1 MLRQYLCKN
10 QCHQRKRIKKN
21 QIMQSS
27 KPTQKLKTLFES
39 EVSGGT
45 DQFFFLLFLFFPKI
59 VFECISIEE
68 FSVGIFVHA
77 KDLIFLGEKK
87 RERGRKRMTRRDS
100 KRREENNV
108 GHP

>member
-1 MLRQYLCKN
+1 
-10 QCHQRKRIKKN
+10 
-21 QIMQSS
+21 MQSS

-39 EVSGGT
+39 EFLGGT
-45 DQFFFLLFLFFPKI
+45 DQNFFFFFFFPKI
-59 VFECISIEE
+59 VFECISMEE

-87 RERGRKRMTRRDS
+87 RERERMTRRDS